1 MGSAILPQLTGL
13 QKTLPKPSSAVAI
26 LSAVKTLFFAAIQ
39 SSVLFW
45 FSIRRSADVDT
56 IWPNCVT
63 IANIPHPWPNQ
74 RELSLICGIV
84 SEWMDCRRI
93 SVTAPEDRPLFA
105 SFFESTHSHH
115 HVCLAVVAISSIVVA
130 AAWGCNIWSQLKS
143 IYLNCTWIPNYLQ
156 LSHNPV
162 NCKKWDPR
170 LRQDFKILKMT
181 FSAVVAVRLDCGG
194 PSGMGR
200 SLPSTPDP
208 KPVGG
213 PLG

>member
-1 MGSAILPQLTGL
+1 MVCRCLYILLRTGQFCNSSTICSIAKDFAL
-13 QKTLPKPSSAVAI
+13 AVLSCCNFVGRPDFALCCNPKHHLI
-26 LSAVKTLFFAAIQ
+26 
-39 SSVLFW
+39 W
-45 FSIRRSADVDT
+45 FRISRSTDVDT

-130 AAWGCNIWSQLKS
+130 AAWGCKIWMQSNP
-143 IYLNCTWIPNYLQ
+143 IYN
-156 LSHNPV
+156 
-162 NCKKWDPR
+162 
-170 LRQDFKILKMT
+170 
-181 FSAVVAVRLDCGG
+181 DCA
-194 PSGMGR
+194 
-200 SLPSTPDP
+200 
-208 KPVGG
+208 
-213 PLG
+213 

>member
-1 MGSAILPQLTGL
+1 MVCPFLFVLLGLCRFCNSSAIDWIAKDFALAVLR
-13 QKTLPKPSSAVAI
+13 VAI
-26 LSAVKTLFFAAIQ
+26 LSAVKTL
-39 SSVLFW
+39 LFW
-45 FSIRRSADVDT
+45 CNSKQCLIWFRIRRSADVDT

-130 AAWGCNIWSQLKS
+130 AAWGCKIWMQSNP
-143 IYLNCTWIPNYLQ
+143 IYNDCT
-156 LSHNPV
+156 
-162 NCKKWDPR
+162 
-170 LRQDFKILKMT
+170 
-181 FSAVVAVRLDCGG
+181 
-194 PSGMGR
+194 
-200 SLPSTPDP
+200 
-208 KPVGG
+208 
-213 PLG
+213 

>member
-1 MGSAILPQLTGL
+1 MDSAILPRLTGL

-63 IANIPHPWPNQ
+63 IANIPHPWLNQ

-130 AAWGCNIWSQLKS
+130 AAWGCKIWMQYIFFYRECRSGPVLHNPRT
-143 IYLNCTWIPNYLQ
+143 ILQ
-156 LSHNPV
+156 LQCNSEGFHYV
-162 NCKKWDPR
+162 AFNCNH
-170 LRQDFKILKMT
+170 
-181 FSAVVAVRLDCGG
+181 
-194 PSGMGR
+194 
-200 SLPSTPDP
+200 
-208 KPVGG
+208 
-213 PLG
+213 LGTWSM